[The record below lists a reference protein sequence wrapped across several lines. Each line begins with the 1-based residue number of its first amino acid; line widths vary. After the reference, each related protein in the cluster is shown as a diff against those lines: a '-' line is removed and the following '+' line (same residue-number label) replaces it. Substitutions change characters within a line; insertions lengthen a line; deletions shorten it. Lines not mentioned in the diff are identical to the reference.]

1 LIEFHSEGES
11 EREIEAVMAGTSGLL
26 NAVKPKIQTIDIQ
39 AAAGWGIAAA
49 AGAIWVVQV
58 SYLDLLFSG
67 HRLVFTDYG
76 PDLGSLSLA
85 NVMFLVK
92 LLALS
97 G

>member
-49 AGAIWVVQV
+49 AGAIWVVQPFGWIKKTFI
-58 SYLDLLFSG
+58 DPPP
-67 HRLVFTDYG
+67 TEE
-76 PDLGSLSLA
+76 
-85 NVMFLVK
+85 K
-92 LLALS
+92 
-97 G
+97 

>member
-1 LIEFHSEGES
+1 M
-11 EREIEAVMAGTSGLL
+11 MAGTSGLL

-58 SYLDLLFSG
+58 SHLDLLFSG
-67 HRLVFTDYG
+67 RRLGFVDYVH
-76 PDLGSLSLA
+76 DLGSLSLA
-85 NVMFLVK
+85 NVLFLVK
-92 LLALS
+92 LLALF